1 MSSENCWSA
10 GADSVGPAM
19 QGAQSWSRQ
28 ACEEVGRLAG
38 HEWALLRVALRT
50 GGGTGLPV
58 EPEGGP
64 RTLCFSAL
72 PHLWVLVFLIGLS
85 WAQASPPAPE
95 RWETAWPLRVVITT
109 RVTLPRLDEG
119 CWRASLEVVQPRSC
133 PHLGLPPSQCPEKQN
148 GSFLSQSFLLEGQKP
163 GEGRLTAAPRQWVPG
178 SWVSH
183 CREFLLMAL
192 RPPRQCGLAPSCP
205 QASALRCGHG
215 AGLVGRP

>member
-1 MSSENCWSA
+1 MSSENYWSA

-72 PHLWVLVFLIGLS
+72 P
-85 WAQASPPAPE
+85 PP
-95 RWETAWPLRVVITT
+95 V
-109 RVTLPRLDEG
+109 
-119 CWRASLEVVQPRSC
+119 
-133 PHLGLPPSQCPEKQN
+133 
-148 GSFLSQSFLLEGQKP
+148 
-163 GEGRLTAAPRQWVPG
+163 
-178 SWVSH
+178 
-183 CREFLLMAL
+183 
-192 RPPRQCGLAPSCP
+192 
-205 QASALRCGHG
+205 G
-215 AGLVGRP
+215 AGFPNRSQLGSGFSSSPRKVGDRMAA